1 MLLIFPLKCTRRK
14 CYLMRKF
21 RHPLLSY
28 EKNREVPLLAG
39 IGGSPIQGLPYIF
52 PHLMAARARKPAIGG
67 NAKTLGM
74 KSKSTQGFP
83 ATHGLIH
90 HTQILLPHSTRK
102 IPLTTLAWQYGMN

>member
-1 MLLIFPLKCTRRK
+1 VKISTPIIELRK
-14 CYLMRKF
+14 E
-21 RHPLLSY
+21 P
-28 EKNREVPLLAG
+28 EVLLLAG

-83 ATHGLIH
+83 ATH
-90 HTQILLPHSTRK
+90 
-102 IPLTTLAWQYGMN
+102 